1 MRLGKCLSICM
12 GLLLLTGCATTEVPA
27 WQKQHLAR
35 ASMALDRAPL
45 ERGFFQH
52 SYESKE
58 AASGGRGVGGGGC
71 GCN

>member
-1 MRLGKCLSICM
+1 MRRWRCWCVLALASTLSA
-12 GLLLLTGCATTEVPA
+12 CATTEVAA
-27 WQKQHLAR
+27 WQKQYLAR
-35 ASMALDRAPL
+35 GSMALDRAPL